1 HDIASET
8 IATSYVKEIDK
19 LRDRT
24 LLAKA
29 SLNGVKVTIPKWLE
43 DFSELNIRNVIDLSL
58 PEETNDST
66 TLFQRDTLKQHRIKI
81 ERSPHFC
88 EDETMA
94 IPDMVYIWEEL
105 SPSVRLH
112 HARVK
117 QGSTSMQENST
128 EREYQQLTLNYGER
142 PPDNGNTWDIRA
154 VGFNGVTKQ
163 ELWNKFQGKNGVAS
177 LKMYQ
182 DMFCIP
188 ENNLQSIDKLPQKI
202 EHSYYSG
209 FECILPSTVQHEN
222 SSGHIPKQ
230 LIYQISNKDD
240 EISKSELEYKALK
253 EKEKALT
260 PSRQS
265 AIELYQPSSCWLLE
279 KMVTLSADPLP
290 HIQVLEVPGV
300 DPEPSGSKPGALT
313 SRPQRR
319 ESSRRPHLLNASGIV
334 SDELKLAG
342 YFIPIL
348 NFNLFLREGEFRGK
362 REQKK
367 GGEQRSR
374 WEKGFIFLVGGAI
387 ITGGL
392 QTLAPLLVRSEV
404 FSVEC
409 CRDESSRA
417 AAFNRQMSLLDM
429 DKFLTKK
436 IVNSFETVKMET
448 KKLFMNSGDGDKNT
462 KSAEEGTEK
471 SRIYA
476 ALAFFGIMVVIGVP
490 LWWKTTEVYR
500 VSLPYSRIAAL
511 EKFTSAKN
519 EILVSSQRT
528 IFFSPQTEAP
538 KLYDVLQQWWFR
550 ETSLQKM
557 VDSMI
562 TPTKTDQDEIG
573 RRRIPATKEY
583 DILLTFINPDPDKL
597 QVHWD
602 LGNTIRKYLEPFLYK
617 LSMLASY
624 KVKSQ
629 WLYFVSLEVQPKLVT
644 ESSGIGQHYALA
656 QDLLPHI
663 ITPLEK
669 KLASH
674 ISHNPSLNFVV
685 YMPTCDAAPLH
696 IYRRQGMR
704 VGLNAF
710 LSPRWGGIV
719 IHNPS
724 ASICQNDS
732 IPEPKLVQPD
742 SGVIMGI
749 VLAQLKLLMGVPEIE
764 KINKVEVLTH
774 SNEDLYH
781 WELDLLLR
789 VRTLEQL
796 TSAKITLLSL
806 SQLLGEISNI
816 VINDDVGKSIYHA
829 VGNVEYATSLLK
841 MGELKA
847 AFQVSKQAFLSA
859 ESAFTD
865 PSLLALLYFPD
876 DQKYAVYIPL
886 FLPVMIPVLMSLRN
900 IYKFFKKN
908 KTEEKLK
915 FE

>member
-1 HDIASET
+1 MEYLRVWSISITDTFEIESLGVAPYSVLSFMISKGAHKALSTINTVVTPVASKHLSVYGSKAFLAMVRELDHTCQGNPVLFNMDHSLKSSSQLLYLAMANET
-8 IATSYVKEIDK
+8 TDSLATIGAFI
-19 LRDRT
+19 LMRT
-24 LLAKA
+24 HIYFGVIGSPKQSVST
-29 SLNGVKVTIPKWLE
+29 SLWKVKVE
-43 DFSELNIRNVIDLSL
+43 
-58 PEETNDST
+58 
-66 TLFQRDTLKQHRIKI
+66 
-81 ERSPHFC
+81 
-88 EDETMA
+88 
-94 IPDMVYIWEEL
+94 
-105 SPSVRLH
+105 
-112 HARVK
+112 
-117 QGSTSMQENST
+117 
-128 EREYQQLTLNYGER
+128 
-142 PPDNGNTWDIRA
+142 
-154 VGFNGVTKQ
+154 
-163 ELWNKFQGKNGVAS
+163 
-177 LKMYQ
+177 
-182 DMFCIP
+182 
-188 ENNLQSIDKLPQKI
+188 
-202 EHSYYSG
+202 
-209 FECILPSTVQHEN
+209 
-222 SSGHIPKQ
+222 
-230 LIYQISNKDD
+230 
-240 EISKSELEYKALK
+240 
-253 EKEKALT
+253 
-260 PSRQS
+260 
-265 AIELYQPSSCWLLE
+265 
-279 KMVTLSADPLP
+279 
-290 HIQVLEVPGV
+290 
-300 DPEPSGSKPGALT
+300 
-313 SRPQRR
+313 
-319 ESSRRPHLLNASGIV
+319 
-334 SDELKLAG
+334 
-342 YFIPIL
+342 
-348 NFNLFLREGEFRGK
+348 
-362 REQKK
+362 
-367 GGEQRSR
+367 
-374 WEKGFIFLVGGAI
+374 
-387 ITGGL
+387 
-392 QTLAPLLVRSEV
+392 
-404 FSVEC
+404 
-409 CRDESSRA
+409 
-417 AAFNRQMSLLDM
+417 
-429 DKFLTKK
+429 

-448 KKLFMNSGDGDKNT
+448 EKLFMNSGDGDKNT

-476 ALAFFGIMVVIGVP
+476 ALAFFGIMIVIGVP

-511 EKFTSAKN
+511 EKLDIFIGFNLTIVLSDINKDLSRFTSVKN

-562 TPTKTDQDEIG
+562 TPTKADQDEIG

-644 ESSGIGQHYALA
+644 ESSGVGQHYALA

-742 SGVIMGI
+742 SGAIMGI

-764 KINKVEVLTH
+764 KINKVEILTH
-774 SNEDLYH
+774 SNEDLYY
-781 WELDLLLR
+781 WELDFLLR

-816 VINDDVGKSIYHA
+816 VINDDVGKSIYRA
-829 VGNVEYATSLLK
+829 VDNVEYATSMLK

-847 AFQVSKQAFLSA
+847 AFQASKQAFLSA

-908 KTEEKLK
+908 KAGEKLK

>member
-1 HDIASET
+1 MAFITVFKISTSTSTVCINQRMVPIAMDPLAAIGAFISMCMH
-8 IATSYVKEIDK
+8 IYFGVIGSPQQSISTSLWK
-19 LRDRT
+19 
-24 LLAKA
+24 
-29 SLNGVKVTIPKWLE
+29 VKVE
-43 DFSELNIRNVIDLSL
+43 
-58 PEETNDST
+58 
-66 TLFQRDTLKQHRIKI
+66 
-81 ERSPHFC
+81 
-88 EDETMA
+88 
-94 IPDMVYIWEEL
+94 
-105 SPSVRLH
+105 
-112 HARVK
+112 
-117 QGSTSMQENST
+117 STST
-128 EREYQQLTLNYGER
+128 E
-142 PPDNGNTWDIRA
+142 
-154 VGFNGVTKQ
+154 
-163 ELWNKFQGKNGVAS
+163 
-177 LKMYQ
+177 
-182 DMFCIP
+182 
-188 ENNLQSIDKLPQKI
+188 
-202 EHSYYSG
+202 
-209 FECILPSTVQHEN
+209 
-222 SSGHIPKQ
+222 
-230 LIYQISNKDD
+230 
-240 EISKSELEYKALK
+240 
-253 EKEKALT
+253 
-260 PSRQS
+260 
-265 AIELYQPSSCWLLE
+265 
-279 KMVTLSADPLP
+279 
-290 HIQVLEVPGV
+290 
-300 DPEPSGSKPGALT
+300 
-313 SRPQRR
+313 
-319 ESSRRPHLLNASGIV
+319 
-334 SDELKLAG
+334 
-342 YFIPIL
+342 
-348 NFNLFLREGEFRGK
+348 
-362 REQKK
+362 
-367 GGEQRSR
+367 
-374 WEKGFIFLVGGAI
+374 
-387 ITGGL
+387 
-392 QTLAPLLVRSEV
+392 
-404 FSVEC
+404 
-409 CRDESSRA
+409 
-417 AAFNRQMSLLDM
+417 
-429 DKFLTKK
+429 

-448 KKLFMNSGDGDKNT
+448 KKLFMNFDDGDKNT
-462 KSAEEGTEK
+462 KPAEERTEK

-511 EKFTSAKN
+511 ENLDIFIDLSRFTSAKN

-528 IFFSPQTEAP
+528 IFFSPQTEAS

-550 ETSLQKM
+550 EISLQKM

-602 LGNTIRKYLEPFLYK
+602 LGNTIKKYLEPFLYK

-644 ESSGIGQHYALA
+644 ENSGVGQHYALA

-704 VGLNAF
+704 AGLNAF

-732 IPEPKLVQPD
+732 IPEPKLVRPD

-764 KINKVEVLTH
+764 KINKVELLTH
-774 SNEDLYH
+774 SNEDLYY

-816 VINDDVGKSIYHA
+816 VINDDVGKSIYRA
-829 VGNVEYATSLLK
+829 VDNVEYATSMLK

-847 AFQVSKQAFLSA
+847 AFEASKQAFLSA

-908 KTEEKLK
+908 KSGEKLK